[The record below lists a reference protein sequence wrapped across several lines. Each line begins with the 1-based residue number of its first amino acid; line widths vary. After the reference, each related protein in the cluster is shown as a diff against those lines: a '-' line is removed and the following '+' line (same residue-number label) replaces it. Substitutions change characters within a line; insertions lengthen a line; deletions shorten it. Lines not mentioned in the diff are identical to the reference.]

1 MQRSNVN
8 SMLQAGAQLLP
19 DGDIPVVPQWDS
31 CELGVTGAGGLGSS
45 MVGHGLLARGSSV
58 F

>member
-1 MQRSNVN
+1 
-8 SMLQAGAQLLP
+8 MLQAGAQLLP